1 METKIQ
7 IIEENNSKYV
17 IFESDNFKMQN
28 NIAINMGRKNNN
40 PHLVEAHY
48 EVEDIIKGEFDIT
61 EYVPLMSTLPN
72 FPGRDDVFPVIRK
85 IAFVLNELRNSF
97 ICEPDVVLK
106 KEYIFVD
113 KETSVIKF
121 IASPE
126 ILTENNSFGDL
137 IDDICSE
144 VNWKKNE
151 NKSFLNKFFKAID
164 GKATNYEFVIDVI
177 NEILSEPV
185 QYLANIPATVQNAG
199 ASQQNMQSQ
208 PVPPVGQPMPPFGQQ
223 VQPMG
228 QPVPPFGQQ
237 VQPMG
242 QPVPPF
248 GQEPH
253 EEAAGYDTMPASSTE
268 VNMMMGMNNADN
280 GMMNPE
286 PVMGQPM
293 SPIDQ
298 PIQNDFEED
307 DDYAATT
314 LLGVSA
320 QLNIMPSLIRAKN
333 GEKVVISKPV
343 FVIGKDPSKVDYC
356 IFDNTAISRVH
367 ARIISKN
374 GTYFIVDNKSTN
386 HIYVNG
392 ALINPYDEVQLMHNS
407 RIRLADEDFEFML
420 K

>member
-164 GKATNYEFVIDVI
+164 GKATNYEFVNDVI

-208 PVPPVGQPMPPFGQQ
+208 PVPPVGQPM
-223 VQPMG
+223 
-228 QPVPPFGQQ
+228 PPFGQQ

>member
-1 METKIQ
+1 
-7 IIEENNSKYV
+7 
-17 IFESDNFKMQN
+17 
-28 NIAINMGRKNNN
+28 
-40 PHLVEAHY
+40 
-48 EVEDIIKGEFDIT
+48 
-61 EYVPLMSTLPN
+61 
-72 FPGRDDVFPVIRK
+72 
-85 IAFVLNELRNSF
+85 
-97 ICEPDVVLK
+97 
-106 KEYIFVD
+106 
-113 KETSVIKF
+113 
-121 IASPE
+121 
-126 ILTENNSFGDL
+126 
-137 IDDICSE
+137 
-144 VNWKKNE
+144 
-151 NKSFLNKFFKAID
+151 
-164 GKATNYEFVIDVI
+164 
-177 NEILSEPV
+177 
-185 QYLANIPATVQNAG
+185 
-199 ASQQNMQSQ
+199 
-208 PVPPVGQPMPPFGQQ
+208 
-223 VQPMG
+223 
-228 QPVPPFGQQ
+228 
-237 VQPMG
+237 
-242 QPVPPF
+242 
-248 GQEPH
+248 
-253 EEAAGYDTMPASSTE
+253 
-268 VNMMMGMNNADN
+268 MMMGMNNADN
-280 GMMNPE
+280 GMLNPE

>member
-208 PVPPVGQPMPPFGQQ
+208 PVPPVGQPMPPFGQ
-223 VQPMG
+223 
-228 QPVPPFGQQ
+228 
-237 VQPMG
+237 
-242 QPVPPF
+242 
-248 GQEPH
+248 EPH

>member
-85 IAFVLNELRNSF
+85 IEFVLNELRNSF

-208 PVPPVGQPMPPFGQQ
+208 PVPPVGQPM
-223 VQPMG
+223 
-228 QPVPPFGQQ
+228 PPFGQQ